1 MSQINLLGFL
11 CEAFGQNKKI
21 YKDIDLI
28 YQKRKY
34 EFYRLAKEHEL
45 YNHQLITEG
54 SLLQEEYS
62 KKILGILLYQ
72 YNEPD
77 DEEIVYD
84 IDRLVK
90 KGWPYVYSFL
100 SHSEVSLSE
109 FMKRFAKKSGSI
121 KNLTDDDINASLT
134 ILLVMSLSIGKT
146 VVQDD
151 FYNTVMQTYFDR
163 LEHYKSDN
171 RINIKHISTDD
182 KKNIKRIKDIIFKKV
197 GTIKDYMTL
206 LECLAGTKLNE
217 SIELLFDYENLTSSI
232 FNFVEFNDKDVDE
245 IIFLYYIFNKDLD
258 KIDSDDA
265 VKFYLYSMYIK
276 YLIKC
281 YKQVKVHYFKNNKET
296 QFAELEIKD
305 KEITKLKAKLQQKEV
320 SEIDLI
326 NKVDELTKKIDK
338 LTVELETERLKNN
351 ELNSLREFMFC
362 LDAEIEYKEIDIEYE
377 RLKGIKAAILGGH
390 ERWQAKMKQT
400 LPECIFIHTDM
411 LNFDLNILNNVNDI
425 FIYVNYLNHAMYY
438 KVMDYI
444 KGKNK
449 NIYYLNQQNEKFVL
463 MEIQKR
469 IIK

>member
-1 MSQINLLGFL
+1 M
-11 CEAFGQNKKI
+11 
-21 YKDIDLI
+21 
-28 YQKRKY
+28 
-34 EFYRLAKEHEL
+34 
-45 YNHQLITEG
+45 
-54 SLLQEEYS
+54 
-62 KKILGILLYQ
+62 
-72 YNEPD
+72 
-77 DEEIVYD
+77 
-84 IDRLVK
+84 
-90 KGWPYVYSFL
+90 
-100 SHSEVSLSE
+100 
-109 FMKRFAKKSGSI
+109 
-121 KNLTDDDINASLT
+121 
-134 ILLVMSLSIGKT
+134 
-146 VVQDD
+146 
-151 FYNTVMQTYFDR
+151 
-163 LEHYKSDN
+163 
-171 RINIKHISTDD
+171 
-182 KKNIKRIKDIIFKKV
+182 
-197 GTIKDYMTL
+197 
-206 LECLAGTKLNE
+206 
-217 SIELLFDYENLTSSI
+217 
-232 FNFVEFNDKDVDE
+232 
-245 IIFLYYIFNKDLD
+245 
-258 KIDSDDA
+258 
-265 VKFYLYSMYIK
+265 
-276 YLIKC
+276 
-281 YKQVKVHYFKNNKET
+281 
-296 QFAELEIKD
+296 
-305 KEITKLKAKLQQKEV
+305 QQKEV